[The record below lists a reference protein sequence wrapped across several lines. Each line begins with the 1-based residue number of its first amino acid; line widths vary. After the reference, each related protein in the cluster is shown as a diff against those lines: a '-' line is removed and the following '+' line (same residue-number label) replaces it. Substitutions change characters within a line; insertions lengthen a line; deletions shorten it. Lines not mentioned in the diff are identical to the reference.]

1 VLRKIFGHMRGEL
14 TGDWRQLHNEQLHDL
29 YWSPNMMKMEDVMG
43 RECGMCRREEKCTQG
58 CDGET

>member
-1 VLRKIFGHMRGEL
+1 MGNIFWPNRDE
-14 TGDWRQLHNEQLHDL
+14 TGRERRRLHNEQLHDL